1 MLHLASRRFFLPVV
15 AWTPTLK
22 SHRPKGNIKNLVI
35 CLLSTAPFALML
47 GRFWHLPGVFF
58 ELRVS
63 QTVHITPVAHFS
75 YTGLNEGRNN
85 LRCGFVWLLEL
96 WNRDNFGIK
105 GSEMVLCIKSC
116 LVLWLLQSSSLF
128 FVKSWSPAVL
138 LHTHPFC
145 WVFKAALKCIYYL
158 KQIKSVALIQEV
170 VPLGG
175 DWLFL
180 PS

>member
-1 MLHLASRRFFLPVV
+1 MLESLCSYTHATFSIQEFFLPVV

-85 LRCGFVWLLEL
+85 LRCGSVWLLEL

-116 LVLWLLQSSSLF
+116 LVLWLLQFSLIVF
-128 FVKSWSPAVL
+128 CQIMISCCTSA
-138 LHTHPFC
+138 HTSFS
-145 WVFKAALKCIYYL
+145 L
-158 KQIKSVALIQEV
+158 SV
-170 VPLGG
+170 
-175 DWLFL
+175 
-180 PS
+180 